1 MILPCQRDVHSFRL
15 ITGERRNGS
24 DLSRPQEGAARTA
37 ELVDRARRGDEL
49 AFRHLVER
57 HRDQVFRQAL
67 VQTGDVD
74 DAEDVTQEVLVRLHL
89 GLPGFRG
96 AAKFET
102 WLFTL
107 TRNAAIELRRSRKR
121 PRRLVARMR
130 EYGATG
136 DGVTED
142 PTRRLEA
149 RRIGEELRALLE
161 DLSERQR
168 TVLDLVDLQGY
179 PAGEVAEMLGM
190 RPVTVRTH
198 LMRARRVLRKR
209 YLERDVRQGELDV
222 GL

>member
-1 MILPCQRDVHSFRL
+1 
-15 ITGERRNGS
+15 
-24 DLSRPQEGAARTA
+24 LSKPQEGAARTA
-37 ELVDRARRGDEL
+37 ELVDRARLGDEL

-57 HRDQVFRQAL
+57 HRDRVFRQAL

-96 AAKFET
+96 DAKCET
-102 WLFTL
+102 WLFAL
-107 TRNAAIELRRSRKR
+107 TRNAVVELRRKRKR
-121 PRRLVARMR
+121 PRRLLARMR
-130 EYGATG
+130 EFGATG

-149 RRIGEELRALLE
+149 RWIGEELRALLE

-168 TVLDLVDLQGY
+168 VVLDLVDLQGY

-198 LMRARRVLRKR
+198 LMRARRVLR
-209 YLERDVRQGELDV
+209 ERFLAREITRGEPDG